1 MPSGSLPPENGL
13 QPGRADLGTDSMSLD
28 PDSVVEIIARVAEVE
43 LR

>member
-1 MPSGSLPPENGL
+1 
-13 QPGRADLGTDSMSLD
+13 MSLD